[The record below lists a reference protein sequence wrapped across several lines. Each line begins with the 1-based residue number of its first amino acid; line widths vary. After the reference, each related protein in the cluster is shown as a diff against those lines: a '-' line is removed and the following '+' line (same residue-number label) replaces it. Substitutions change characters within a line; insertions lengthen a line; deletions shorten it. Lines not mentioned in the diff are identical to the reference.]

1 MKMKRINGWNGVVV
15 AGLVAVAAVVTK
27 AEDVVQER
35 FRKAMVAEEAD
46 QDLAAAVRGYESV
59 LEGAETPLRLAATAL
74 YRLGECHRKLGQT
87 NEASA
92 AFERLAREFVGQTN
106 LVRLARQNLAALG
119 WREPSAPTERGAGAA
134 PSSAN
139 PAVQKAQADLA
150 EAARIER
157 VLEMAKKSDLG
168 SSAVLEAGLSSPE
181 LAQMKKRIVDLK
193 FQLQD
198 LRRQPT
204 DKEGAERLHLQIR
217 DSEND
222 YRYGLERLGEQ
233 KRIEAEVLRRGAQ
246 AQLEA
251 LGASAPV
258 AAATRDPEDLE
269 IERLQALEK
278 EAPDLLRRGTP
289 NGISPI
295 EEAVAKGRARVVE
308 YLLGKGVP
316 VSGAGGSATLLE
328 LAVANG
334 RLNLVD
340 LLLRRG
346 ADVNAKGSM
355 GSTPLHSAIANRFP
369 AIVQR
374 LLEAKPDLEVVS
386 GALPGLSSSTPL
398 GLAVQV
404 RDEGLVKKLLEMGA
418 KPKGLLRLAVQ
429 TGDTTFPRVLIQAGL
444 DAKTDP
450 DVYDALIAA
459 LPGPDP
465 KAMLQV
471 LVDAGVDL
479 NRTRGDQPPA
489 LVRAIMS
496 NHASDLVPLVLGMGA
511 DPNRVSSGRTPLG
524 IAFQTAK
531 SDVVRALLEKG
542 ADPGQRTLSE
552 ASSIVSRAYLASR
565 KVESLDILRMVVEKG
580 GNVDEFT
587 QVPVPDAPSRFSH
600 ASGFRTLD
608 LAAALGDLEAV
619 QWLLAHGAS
628 ATLRNPV
635 GWTTLQWLKWEA
647 GLPPVQAAVKK
658 ALIDAG
664 MPDPEDP
671 KAGGRVGVYRLGLG
685 RSLEAMGSIDWKRG
699 EILWLSAVVA
709 QRFQGQAVDRQA
721 IEVNRGGP
729 GSSSIQRVDL
739 RNVTKPGDPG
749 DLQLLDL
756 DKVQVPE
763 VQRRAI

>member
-1 MKMKRINGWNGVVV
+1 MKNISGWNGVMA

-74 YRLGECHRKLGQT
+74 YRLGECHRKLGRT
-87 NEASA
+87 NEATA

-134 PSSAN
+134 PTATN

-157 VLEMAKKSDLG
+157 VLEMAKSPG
-168 SSAVLEAGLSSPE
+168 APAVEILEAGLSSPE
-181 LAQMKKRIVDLK
+181 LAQMKKRIVDLS

-198 LRRQPT
+198 LGRQAA
-204 DKEGAERLHLQIR
+204 DKEGIERLRSLIDESR
-217 DSEND
+217 KLYTD
-222 YRYGLERLGEQ
+222 RLLRLGEQ
-233 KRIEAEVLRRGAQ
+233 KRVEAEVLRKGAL
-246 AQLEA
+246 AQLAA
-251 LGASAPV
+251 LGASAPGE
-258 AAATRDPEDLE
+258 ATKRDPEDLE

-289 NGISPI
+289 NGVSPI
-295 EEAVAKGRARVVE
+295 EEAVAKGRVRVVE
-308 YLLGKGVP
+308 YLLNQGVP
-316 VSGAGGSATLLE
+316 VSGGDGSSSLLE
-328 LAVANG
+328 VAVANG
-334 RLNLVD
+334 RLSLVD

-346 ADVNAKGSM
+346 ADVNAKGIA
-355 GSTPLHSAIANRFP
+355 GSTPLHVAIAYRFP

-374 LLEAKPDLEVVS
+374 LLEAKPDLNVVS
-386 GALPGLSSSTPL
+386 GALPGLSSSTAL

-429 TGDTTFPRVLIQAGL
+429 TGDKTFPRVLIQAGL
-444 DAKTDP
+444 EAKTEP
-450 DVYDALIAA
+450 DAYDALMAA
-459 LPGPDP
+459 LRLPDP

-489 LVRAIMS
+489 LVHAIMS
-496 NHASDLVPLVLGMGA
+496 NQASDLVPLVLGMGA

-552 ASSIVSRAYLASR
+552 ATPVVARAYIASR
-565 KVESLDILRMVVEKG
+565 KAESLDILRMAVEKG

-587 QVPVPDAPSRFSH
+587 QVPVPDAPSRLSH

-664 MPDPEDP
+664 MQDPEDP
-671 KAGGRVGVYRLGLG
+671 RAGGRVGVYRLGLG

-709 QRFQGQAVDRQA
+709 QQFQGQPVDRQA

-729 GSSSIQRVDL
+729 GSYSMQRVDL
-739 RNVTKPGDPG
+739 TTVMKPGDPG

-756 DKVQVPE
+756 DKVHVPE
-763 VQRRAI
+763 L